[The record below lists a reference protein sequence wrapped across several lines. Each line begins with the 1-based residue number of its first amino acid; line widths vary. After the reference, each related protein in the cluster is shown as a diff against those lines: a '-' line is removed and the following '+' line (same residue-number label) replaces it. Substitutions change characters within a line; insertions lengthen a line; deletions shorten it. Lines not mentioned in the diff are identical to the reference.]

1 MFFPNFNLDY
11 VPARGT
17 TWKKPFTKKKFP
29 KKMKY
34 LNFPVT
40 NEISFKK
47 AFQLNIPPYLTEKHI
62 NNLVKKIKS
71 FVEIY
76 KK

>member
-1 MFFPNFNLDY
+1 MFQREALHGKNLLQ
-11 VPARGT
+11 
-17 TWKKPFTKKKFP
+17 KKKFP

-47 AFQLNIPPYLTEKHI
+47 AFQLNIPPYLTAKHI
-62 NNLVKKIKS
+62 NNLVKNIKS